1 MIEKPK
7 INRDP
12 IQIKRALISVY
23 DKTDIF
29 DLAKVLHDNQIE
41 ILSTGG
47 TSIALRENNIPVQDV
62 SDLSLI
68 QI

>member
-47 TSIALRENNIPVQDV
+47 TSIALRECLLYTSPSPRD
-62 SDLSLI
+62 
-68 QI
+68 

>member
-47 TSIALRENNIPVQDV
+47 TSIA
-62 SDLSLI
+62 
-68 QI
+68 